1 MIEHEPLPTVAVEGS
16 TRPPYE
22 QMSAGLEQL
31 LDQSGWTVKD
41 GFPEFLP
48 KGAMASS
55 DYVAKT
61 LTLHPW
67 IAPRVRTETL
77 MQATVTCLA
86 EQRATKRGNTQKE
99 AVRQWL
105 VQGLVGRCYGM
116 ATDTSNVSA
125 VASWEPNPA
134 EEALIVRMVEAID
147 AAGSA
152 SHEPESNGGEASG
165 TVFEAPKPKRSRAP
179 KKPTTG
185 DDASSTAT

>member
-1 MIEHEPLPTVAVEGS
+1 MMIEHEPMPTVAVEGS

-31 LDQSGWTVKD
+31 LDQTGWTVND
-41 GFPEFLP
+41 GFPAFMP
-48 KGAMASS
+48 NGGMASFNH
-55 DYVAKT
+55 AEKI

-77 MQATVTCLA
+77 LQVAVTRLA
-86 EQRATKRGNTQKE
+86 EQRATTRGNTQKE

-116 ATDTSNVSA
+116 ATDTANVSA
-125 VASWEPNPA
+125 VASWEPNLA

-147 AAGSA
+147 AAGTA
-152 SHEPESNGGEASG
+152 SHTPGESGAGE
-165 TVFEAPKPKRSRAP
+165 TVFEAPTPKRIRTR
-179 KKPTTG
+179 KKPTG
-185 DDASSTAT
+185 DTSGTAT

>member
-1 MIEHEPLPTVAVEGS
+1 MIEHEPMPTVAVEGS

-31 LDQSGWTVKD
+31 LDQTGWTVND
-41 GFPEFLP
+41 GFPEFVP
-48 KGAMASS
+48 KGAMSSS

-67 IAPRVRTETL
+67 IASRVRTETL
-77 MQATVTCLA
+77 LQETVTRLA
-86 EQRATKRGNTQKE
+86 EQRATTRGNTQKE

-105 VQGLVGRCYGM
+105 VQGLVGKCYGM
-116 ATDTSNVSA
+116 ATDTSNVSSL
-125 VASWEPNPA
+125 ASWEPNPA

-147 AAGSA
+147 AAGTA
-152 SHEPESNGGEASG
+152 SHEPETNGGEAG
-165 TVFEAPKPKRSRAP
+165 ETVFEAPQPKRSRSR

-185 DDASSTAT
+185 DDTSNTAT